1 MEETSQV
8 EGTDGG
14 EFRGR
19 EEVGKKTPKGEK
31 PRQIKKWESEVE
43 EREGE
48 GWAVIKGTGLK

>member
-1 MEETSQV
+1 MEESSPV

-31 PRQIKKWESEVE
+31 PRQIKK
-43 EREGE
+43 
-48 GWAVIKGTGLK
+48 